1 MNKLPLL
8 LLPAALLALPLS
20 ALSDHR
26 DYKEEYWDGNCKV
39 ERKFKKNGDYKEER
53 KCKGGAP
60 AYVVPAPVQAPMPVA
75 PLIGPVIEPG
85 ITIRGQVR
93 L

>member
-8 LLPAALLALPLS
+8 LLPAALLALPLT

-26 DYKEEYWDGNCKV
+26 GYKEEYWDGNCKV

-60 AYVVPAPVQAPMPVA
+60 AYVVPAPVQVPV
-75 PLIGPVIEPG
+75 PVGPIIGPVIEPG
-85 ITIRGQVR
+85 ITIQGQVR